1 MGTYHKKNRTK
12 EPNRTRL
19 FRRAPHPEHLPE
31 PLSVNVYSSSSFQN
45 SGDDP
50 SIPPAT
56 SSSPLQRLS
65 ADPASPAP
73 AFLPN
78 NTHVHVPSNL
88 CPCCVS
94 PSSPSKLQQ
103 DTPSQTVAVVSL
115 PLHPT
120 GPTGPTGPITSNRD
134 RSQQEASNRTAS
146 SSSIP
151 FFSSQK
157 KSVAQTKSSSAPK
170 MDQPHAPV
178 PADAA
183 YDRTGAHMKGVQ
195 MFIQRTYEL
204 VSSLDTEY
212 CVSWSDDGRSFIL
225 SDYDAVQ
232 DQLPNFFT
240 SGKISS
246 FIRQLNM
253 YSFRERGEKGHWEYA
268 HPFFLRGRTD
278 LLRFIKR
285 QKKRKP
291 TTTTT
296 TTANPKPSANKSAHS
311 SRAPSPTQSSVSG
324 RGQDALVHELRT
336 DLADCRATL
345 KSFQTVLDQRNA
357 QVAALQNELSLMR
370 TGVKSILTDQ
380 KTLLSQFE
388 AVQSAFL
395 AATCHDDDDNGTAAP
410 ATTHAAP
417 AVGAKRK
424 RPIEA
429 TKPTSSP
436 SLLDLFPQISPRTHN
451 GLVVPMQISKSSRPS
466 SSASGSAKN
475 PKPFPKISTSQ
486 VPSSSIFRAPKRTKP
501 LSSSSSSSSSASS
514 ISVQI
519 PTRMATTAAS
529 SSSSS
534 HHMSA
539 PASLTPTPGES
550 PSFAD
555 ILALITPTLSQIF
568 EAPPALDLHNL

>member
-1 MGTYHKKNRTK
+1 MGITRKIEPKNQK
-12 EPNRTRL
+12 EPDSSAVLHTQSTY
-19 FRRAPHPEHLPE
+19 PE

-56 SSSPLQRLS
+56 SSSALQRLS

-103 DTPSQTVAVVSL
+103 DTPSQTVAVVSP
-115 PLHPT
+115 PLL
-120 GPTGPTGPITSNRD
+120 PTGPTGPITTSSIPTRD
-134 RSQQEASNRTAS
+134 WSLQEASNRTASSS

-157 KSVAQTKSSSAPK
+157 KSVAQTKSSTAPK

-204 VSSLDTEY
+204 VSSLTTEY

-253 YSFRERGEKGHWEYA
+253 YSFRKRGEKGHWEYA
-268 HPFFLRGRTD
+268 HPFFLRG
-278 LLRFIKR
+278 
-285 QKKRKP
+285 
-291 TTTTT
+291 
-296 TTANPKPSANKSAHS
+296 H
-311 SRAPSPTQSSVSG
+311 
-324 RGQDALVHELRT
+324 
-336 DLADCRATL
+336 
-345 KSFQTVLDQRNA
+345 
-357 QVAALQNELSLMR
+357 
-370 TGVKSILTDQ
+370 
-380 KTLLSQFE
+380 
-388 AVQSAFL
+388 
-395 AATCHDDDDNGTAAP
+395 
-410 ATTHAAP
+410 
-417 AVGAKRK
+417 
-424 RPIEA
+424 
-429 TKPTSSP
+429 
-436 SLLDLFPQISPRTHN
+436 
-451 GLVVPMQISKSSRPS
+451 
-466 SSASGSAKN
+466 
-475 PKPFPKISTSQ
+475 
-486 VPSSSIFRAPKRTKP
+486 
-501 LSSSSSSSSSASS
+501 
-514 ISVQI
+514 
-519 PTRMATTAAS
+519 
-529 SSSSS
+529 
-534 HHMSA
+534 
-539 PASLTPTPGES
+539 
-550 PSFAD
+550 
-555 ILALITPTLSQIF
+555 
-568 EAPPALDLHNL
+568 